1 MLAIH
6 FRMYSVPSRVNALKD
21 RTLAQQ
27 STVLLD
33 TICRYPLTFT
43 NKHEVSSFQNAL
55 RAKDLIDDLRE
66 YPIDVETIDAAAR
79 ARVALQAVS

>member
-1 MLAIH
+1 
-6 FRMYSVPSRVNALKD
+6 MYSVPSRANALKD

-27 STVLLD
+27 STVLLE

-55 RAKDLIDDLRE
+55 RAKELIDDLRQ
-66 YPIDVETIDAAAR
+66 YPPEAETVDAAAR
-79 ARVALQAVS
+79 ARVALQAAS